1 MSGRGVARTDC
12 KTAKGRWNPAGRRAH
27 SFRGGRR
34 QSFCRTERQK
44 TIGRIN
50 SAPKHSLAGA
60 LPKGSE
66 AQKQP
71 HAAGPNQVVIRE
83 SCLCNFRLLTF
94 PFLRR
99 GFDGPQPTRRSGPCS
114 TKPRSGRP
122 RGICR
127 GARSHRQKS
136 EGSDYFRKLAA
147 RRKTHGGG
155 RPAKKPNSAVSGV
168 ASMLVFVLSQ
178 ALPSVYY
185 VLSHPP

>member
-99 GFDGPQPTRRSGPCS
+99 GFDGPHPLDDLVRA
-114 TKPRSGRP
+114 PRSPVPVVPVVSVEVHDHIDKSRKAVITFASSLLDARP
-122 RGICR
+122 MAAADPQRNRI
-127 GARSHRQKS
+127 APSQALHRCWSSCCLK
-136 EGSDYFRKLAA
+136 
-147 RRKTHGGG
+147 
-155 RPAKKPNSAVSGV
+155 
-168 ASMLVFVLSQ
+168 LSQ
-178 ALPSVYY
+178 ASTT
-185 VLSHPP
+185 S